1 MIGALARRQYVD
13 QTKRQGM
20 AESDIEKRVKE
31 IIAKEINADPSQIK
45 RESTLEDAQI
55 ESIDLVQIM
64 FAIEEEFDIYLAD
77 EDIGFDVENVGVVI
91 DAVERL
97 VAKKNDDAG
106 GS

>member
-1 MIGALARRQYVD
+1 
-13 QTKRQGM
+13 M

-31 IIAKEINADPSQIK
+31 IIAKEINVDPSQIK

-91 DAVERL
+91 DAVEKL
-97 VAKKNDDAG
+97 VAQKK
-106 GS
+106 SS

>member
-1 MIGALARRQYVD
+1 
-13 QTKRQGM
+13 M

-31 IIAKEINADPSQIK
+31 IIAKEINVDPSQIK

-91 DAVERL
+91 DAVEKL
-97 VAKKNDDAG
+97 VAQKKSSLSHPCAPPHPKLK
-106 GS
+106 ST